1 MKTRKLLTAVIAFLA
16 FAVTTLAQTVPS
28 YVPTNGLVG
37 YWGFNGNAND
47 LSGNGN
53 NGTVNGATLTTD
65 RNGNTNSA
73 YSFDGISN
81 FIRILNNNNLNVQSG
96 QSLSISFWIKH
107 DINNSNIDKYI
118 VTRYNQGVF
127 SNSTYGVGTGQTG
140 NGYFYVQPQANINGN
155 ELRGN
160 INLNDGNWHNIVVV
174 WENGNKNSLFVDK
187 VLDVYN
193 IYNSL
198 GNINNNNDLIFGCGV
213 NLTQFYSGNIDD
225 ISIYNRALNQTEISQ
240 LYNSNP
246 VQNLCTKTTQPYNVN
261 VGDATHDGSTY
272 SWSISPATPS
282 AVMTGNG
289 SNAITIDWTN
299 APSGTYTLQA
309 IETSVE
315 GCVSEA
321 VSATINLSTT
331 PTAPV
336 ASPTQTFCT
345 ASTVANLTATGTNLQ
360 WFAAATGGTALASS
374 TALVS
379 GTTYYVSQTTGTC
392 ESTRT
397 ALAVSI
403 TQPTAPT
410 AVAQTF
416 CTSATVANLVATGT
430 AIKWY
435 AALTGGTA
443 LASTTALVSGTT
455 YYVSQTTGTCES
467 TRTAVA
473 VTITQKTTPTFTQVA
488 AVCSGATI
496 SALPTTST
504 NAVTGSWSPAIN
516 NLATTTYTFTPTAG
530 LCANTTTMTITV
542 TPKTTPTFTQVA
554 AVCSGATIAAL
565 PTTSINGI
573 TGTWSPAINN
583 LATTTYTFTPTA
595 GLCANTATMTITV
608 NPNIEPTFTQ
618 VAPICAGT
626 SLSSLPTTSDNG
638 ITGTWSPAINNLAT
652 TEYTFTPTA
661 GLCANTVTMTI
672 TVNPSI
678 EPTFTQVAPICAGAA
693 LSSLPTTSDNGIIGI
708 WSPELN
714 NLATTTYT
722 FTPTIESCATTATMT
737 ITVNL
742 VSEPSGASPQFYTQ
756 GSILESLVA
765 IGQNIQWYSTPF
777 GNTLL
782 SNSTPLENGITYYAS
797 QTING
802 CESQDRLPVTVQ
814 FTLNN
819 NEFDTINIVYNPNP
833 VIDILYIKASSELKN
848 AKICNVLGQTISQQR
863 FNSNEIQ
870 LNMSDFSTGTYFVI
884 VESDDRKETFKI
896 LKK

>member
-1 MKTRKLLTAVIAFLA
+1 
-16 FAVTTLAQTVPS
+16 
-28 YVPTNGLVG
+28 
-37 YWGFNGNAND
+37 
-47 LSGNGN
+47 
-53 NGTVNGATLTTD
+53 
-65 RNGNTNSA
+65 
-73 YSFDGISN
+73 
-81 FIRILNNNNLNVQSG
+81 
-96 QSLSISFWIKH
+96 
-107 DINNSNIDKYI
+107 
-118 VTRYNQGVF
+118 
-127 SNSTYGVGTGQTG
+127 
-140 NGYFYVQPQANINGN
+140 
-155 ELRGN
+155 
-160 INLNDGNWHNIVVV
+160 
-174 WENGNKNSLFVDK
+174 
-187 VLDVYN
+187 
-193 IYNSL
+193 
-198 GNINNNNDLIFGCGV
+198 
-213 NLTQFYSGNIDD
+213 
-225 ISIYNRALNQTEISQ
+225 
-240 LYNSNP
+240 
-246 VQNLCTKTTQPYNVN
+246 
-261 VGDATHDGSTY
+261 
-272 SWSISPATPS
+272 
-282 AVMTGNG
+282 
-289 SNAITIDWTN
+289 
-299 APSGTYTLQA
+299 
-309 IETSVE
+309 
-315 GCVSEA
+315 
-321 VSATINLSTT
+321 
-331 PTAPV
+331 
-336 ASPTQTFCT
+336 
-345 ASTVANLTATGTNLQ
+345 
-360 WFAAATGGTALASS
+360 
-374 TALVS
+374 
-379 GTTYYVSQTTGTC
+379 
-392 ESTRT
+392 
-397 ALAVSI
+397 
-403 TQPTAPT
+403 
-410 AVAQTF
+410 
-416 CTSATVANLVATGT
+416 
-430 AIKWY
+430 
-435 AALTGGTA
+435 
-443 LASTTALVSGTT
+443 
-455 YYVSQTTGTCES
+455 
-467 TRTAVA
+467 
-473 VTITQKTTPTFTQVA
+473 
-488 AVCSGATI
+488 
-496 SALPTTST
+496 
-504 NAVTGSWSPAIN
+504 
-516 NLATTTYTFTPTAG
+516 
-530 LCANTTTMTITV
+530 MTITV

-678 EPTFTQVAPICAGAA
+678 DPTFTQVAPICAGAALSSLPTTSVNGIIGTWSPAINNLATTEYTFTPTAGLCANTVTMTITVNPSIEPTFTQVAPICAGAA

-708 WSPELN
+708 WSPAIN
-714 NLATTTYT
+714 NLATTEYT
-722 FTPTIESCATTATMT
+722 FTPTDGLCANTATMT